1 MFKELLPLLEGRTMI
16 LTAAKIGDALT
27 VTIYPKRNG
36 EKDENPVGNTPLCV
50 TGTPEELDHE
60 LPGLIAG
67 YAEELGKFHTNLG
80 QIKQQLANA
89 ATAAAEAAKVKTARK
104 PATAPAKPAAKS
116 AEPAEP
122 PVARPDLFTT
132 SMPPAAAAPEPEPT
146 QADAADGTA
155 AIGTDPKV
163 VQPPAPSAAATQ
175 PRKRATPIRGK
186 AVETP
191 LCQALRPR
199 PFRRLRGVRLA
210 WRRRKPTLSRSR
222 LPRSTPPSR
231 CKPPRRKWDGA
242 MKTIPR
248 PSRQPWMTP
257 ATTTMIRAR
266 SDHEEDRWFPVGTF
280 LPLWA
285 HEGDEAITP
294 PAIMHAS
301 ECAAN
306 PTWADTPVNAGRTHL
321 ARAPSAKVRSEEH

>member
-16 LTAAKIGDALT
+16 LTAAKTGAALT

-50 TGTPEELDHE
+50 TGTAEELDHE

-67 YAEELGKFHTNLG
+67 YVEELGKFHSNLG
-80 QIKQQLANA
+80 QIKQQLADA

-104 PATAPAKPAAKS
+104 PATAPAKAAAKS

-132 SMPPAAAAPEPEPT
+132 SMPPAAAVPESQPA

-155 AIGTDPKV
+155 AIRTDPGV
-163 VQPPAPSAAATQ
+163 VHPPAPSAAVAP

-191 LCQALRPR
+191 PVPETAAAPIPALA
-199 PFRRLRGVRLA
+199 GEASGLA
-210 WRRRKPTLSRSR
+210 SEEDSFEPE
-222 LPRSTPPSR
+222 
-231 CKPPRRKWDGA
+231 
-242 MKTIPR
+242 
-248 PSRQPWMTP
+248 P
-257 ATTTMIRAR
+257 ATTAR
-266 SDHEEDRWFPVGTF
+266 PAESVQAAAQEMGW
-280 LPLWA
+280 
-285 HEGDEAITP
+285 GDEDET
-294 PAIMHAS
+294 
-301 ECAAN
+301 
-306 PTWADTPVNAGRTHL
+306 TPVEVAAEDTGDDDDDSC
-321 ARAPSAKVRSEEH
+321 PF

>member
-50 TGTPEELDHE
+50 TGTAEELDHE

-67 YAEELGKFHTNLG
+67 YAEELGKFHSNLD
-80 QIKQQLANA
+80 QIKQQLADA

-116 AEPAEP
+116 AEPAES
-122 PVARPDLFTT
+122 PVARPDLFTA
-132 SMPPAAAAPEPEPT
+132 SMPPAAAAPQTEPA

-155 AIGTDPKV
+155 AIHADPGV
-163 VQPPAPSAAATQ
+163 VQPPALSAAATQ

-191 LCQALRPR
+191 PLPGTAAAPIPALAGDPI
-199 PFRRLRGVRLA
+199 GLA
-210 WRRRKPTLSRSR
+210 SEEDDFEPEPATPAKPAESVQGAAKEMGWGDEDE
-222 LPRSTPPSR
+222 TPPVEV
-231 CKPPRRKWDGA
+231 A
-242 MKTIPR
+242 
-248 PSRQPWMTP
+248 
-257 ATTTMIRAR
+257 A
-266 SDHEEDRWFPVGTF
+266 ED
-280 LPLWA
+280 A
-285 HEGDEAITP
+285 GDDDDDSCP
-294 PAIMHAS
+294 F
-301 ECAAN
+301 
-306 PTWADTPVNAGRTHL
+306 
-321 ARAPSAKVRSEEH
+321 